1 MDPGRRNT
9 EVSRRL
15 DQPGSPSWQAG
26 CTSNSP
32 VRRVGSTS
40 LPSSRPRSSLFLDC
54 IELAHVSSR
63 SESPLEFYNLE
74 TALFS
79 TCSVSMTVTRLLD
92 ELGTAVRSLVLLF
105 QSNYVRLDPRKG
117 LLELGNSPTA
127 LAAEAFIISENP
139 GPQEKLGFLDFP
151 PITKIDAAKR
161 LIKTTSGNTKDKIAV
176 RNNAGKTTPAA
187 TAPMVNDY
195 ANATVLKKI
204 ENLIATFRN
213 WKNNDN
219 QFALSLSKHKGK
231 L

>member
-74 TALFS
+74 T
-79 TCSVSMTVTRLLD
+79 
-92 ELGTAVRSLVLLF
+92 EKINVRF
-105 QSNYVRLDPRKG
+105 GGFR